1 MRLTKRHACPIII
14 LATQMSQNGAVTMGK
29 KGDETKRFILE
40 KALSLFAKK
49 GFKNVTMKDIC
60 IETGLSRGGLYR
72 HYESTHQIFSEIV
85 DILMSRQDNELS
97 EKMKNGVP
105 APIILDEILER
116 YKKEMLD
123 DSGSLSIAILEFYSE
138 NQSDNNDNMLFKQY
152 LYSKDMWKNFIS
164 YGVER
169 GEFKNVDSEEI
180 IDLIIFSYQGVR
192 MFTTILPIDE
202 QIPERII
209 THMKRI
215 LLGG

>member
-1 MRLTKRHACPIII
+1 
-14 LATQMSQNGAVTMGK
+14 MSQKWSDNMGK
-29 KGDETKRFILE
+29 KGEETKQIIKE
-40 KALSLFAKK
+40 KACLLFSKK

-97 EKMKNGVP
+97 EKIKNGVP

-123 DSGSLSIAILEFYSE
+123 GSGSLSIAILEFYSE

-209 THMKRI
+209 THMKRT

>member
-1 MRLTKRHACPIII
+1 
-14 LATQMSQNGAVTMGK
+14 MGK
-29 KGDETKRFILE
+29 KGEETRKFILE
-40 KALSLFAKK
+40 KALPLFAKK

-97 EKMKNGVP
+97 EKMKKGVP
-105 APIILDEILER
+105 APIILNEILER

-123 DSGSLSIAILEFYSE
+123 GSGSLSIAILEFYSE
-138 NQSDNNDNMLFKQY
+138 NQSHNNTNMLFKQY
-152 LYSKDMWKNFIS
+152 LYSKDMWENFIS

-169 GEFKNVDSEEI
+169 GEFKNVNSEEI

-192 MFTTILPIDE
+192 MFSTILPIDE
-202 QIPERII
+202 QIPQRTIS
-209 THMKRI
+209 HMKKT

>member
-1 MRLTKRHACPIII
+1 
-14 LATQMSQNGAVTMGK
+14 MGK
-29 KGDETKRFILE
+29 KGEETKKFILE
-40 KALSLFAKK
+40 KALPLFAKK

-97 EKMKNGVP
+97 EKMKKGVP
-105 APIILDEILER
+105 APIILNEILER

-123 DSGSLSIAILEFYSE
+123 GSGSLSIAILEFYSE
-138 NQSDNNDNMLFKQY
+138 NQSHNNTNMLFKQY
-152 LYSKDMWKNFIS
+152 LYSKDMWENFIS

-169 GEFKNVDSEEI
+169 EEFKNVNSEEI

-192 MFTTILPIDE
+192 MFSTILPIDE
-202 QIPERII
+202 QIPQRII
-209 THMKRI
+209 SHMKKT

>member
-1 MRLTKRHACPIII
+1 
-14 LATQMSQNGAVTMGK
+14 MGK
-29 KGDETKRFILE
+29 KGEETKKFILE
-40 KALSLFAKK
+40 KALPLFAKK

-97 EKMKNGVP
+97 EKMKKGVP
-105 APIILDEILER
+105 APIILNEILER

-123 DSGSLSIAILEFYSE
+123 GSGSLSIAILEFYSE
-138 NQSDNNDNMLFKQY
+138 NQSHNNTNMLFKQY
-152 LYSKDMWKNFIS
+152 LYSKDMWENFIS

-169 GEFKNVDSEEI
+169 GEFKNVNSEEI

-192 MFTTILPIDE
+192 MFSTILPIDE
-202 QIPERII
+202 QIPQRII
-209 THMKRI
+209 SHMKKT

>member
-1 MRLTKRHACPIII
+1 
-14 LATQMSQNGAVTMGK
+14 MGK
-29 KGDETKRFILE
+29 KGEETRKFILE
-40 KALSLFAKK
+40 KALPLFAKK

-97 EKMKNGVP
+97 EKMKKGVP
-105 APIILDEILER
+105 APIILNEILER

-123 DSGSLSIAILEFYSE
+123 GSGSLSIAILEFYSE
-138 NQSDNNDNMLFKQY
+138 NQSHNNTNMLFKQY
-152 LYSKDMWKNFIS
+152 LYSKDMWENFIS

-169 GEFKNVDSEEI
+169 EEFKNVNSEEI

-192 MFTTILPIDE
+192 MFSTILPIDE
-202 QIPERII
+202 QIPQRII
-209 THMKRI
+209 SHMKKT

>member
-1 MRLTKRHACPIII
+1 
-14 LATQMSQNGAVTMGK
+14 MGK

-40 KALSLFAKK
+40 KALSLFAKE
-49 GFKNVTMKDIC
+49 GYKNVTMKDIC
-60 IETGLSRGGLYR
+60 TETGLSRGGLYR

-85 DILMSRQDNELS
+85 DMLMSSQDNELS
-97 EKMKNGVP
+97 EKMKNEVP

-123 DSGSLSIAILEFYSE
+123 GSGSLSIAILEFYSE
-138 NQSDNNDNMLFKQY
+138 NQAASNDNMLFQQY

-192 MFTTILPIDE
+192 MFSSILPIDE

-209 THMKRI
+209 NHMKKM

>member
-1 MRLTKRHACPIII
+1 
-14 LATQMSQNGAVTMGK
+14 MGK
-29 KGDETKRFILE
+29 KGEETRKFILE
-40 KALSLFAKK
+40 KALPLFAKK

-97 EKMKNGVP
+97 EKMKKGVP
-105 APIILDEILER
+105 APIILNEILER

-123 DSGSLSIAILEFYSE
+123 GSGSLSIAILEFYSE
-138 NQSDNNDNMLFKQY
+138 NQSHNNTNMLFKQY
-152 LYSKDMWKNFIS
+152 LYSKDMWENFIS

-169 GEFKNVDSEEI
+169 GEFKNVNSEEI

-192 MFTTILPIDE
+192 MFSTILPIDE
-202 QIPERII
+202 QIPQRII
-209 THMKRI
+209 SHMKKT

>member
-1 MRLTKRHACPIII
+1 
-14 LATQMSQNGAVTMGK
+14 MGK
-29 KGDETKRFILE
+29 KGDETRRFILE
-40 KALSLFAKK
+40 KALSVFAKK
-49 GFKNVTMKDIC
+49 GFKSVTMKDIC
-60 IETGLSRGGLYR
+60 VETGLSRGGLYR

-85 DILMSRQDNELS
+85 DTLMTGQDNEFA
-97 EKMKNGVP
+97 EKMKKGVP
-105 APIILDEILER
+105 APRILNEILER

-123 DSGSLSIAILEFYSE
+123 GSGSLSIAILEFYSE

-152 LYSKDMWKNFIS
+152 LYSKDMWNNFIS

-169 GEFKNVDSEEI
+169 GEFKNVNSEEI

-202 QIPERII
+202 QIPERIVSHI
-209 THMKRI
+209 KKV

>member
-1 MRLTKRHACPIII
+1 
-14 LATQMSQNGAVTMGK
+14 MGN
-29 KGDETKRFILE
+29 KGEETKKLIRE
-40 KALSLFAKK
+40 KACSLFARK

-60 IETGLSRGGLYR
+60 METGLSRGGLYR

-85 DILMSRQDNELS
+85 DTLMSRQDNELS
-97 EKMKNGVP
+97 EKMKNKVP

-123 DSGSLSIAILEFYSE
+123 SSGSLSIAILEFYSE

-152 LYSKDMWKNFIS
+152 LYSKEMWKNFIS

-169 GEFKNVDSEEI
+169 GEFKKVDSEEM

-192 MFTTILPIDE
+192 MFATILPIDE
-202 QIPERII
+202 HIPERLIS
-209 THMKRI
+209 HVKKA

>member
-1 MRLTKRHACPIII
+1 
-14 LATQMSQNGAVTMGK
+14 MGK
-29 KGDETKRFILE
+29 KGEETTKFILE
-40 KALSLFAKK
+40 KALPLFAKK

-97 EKMKNGVP
+97 EKMKKGVP
-105 APIILDEILER
+105 APIILNEILER

-123 DSGSLSIAILEFYSE
+123 GSGSLSIAILEFYSE
-138 NQSDNNDNMLFKQY
+138 NQSHNNTNMLFKQY
-152 LYSKDMWKNFIS
+152 LYSKDMWENFIS

-169 GEFKNVDSEEI
+169 GEFKNVNSEEI

-192 MFTTILPIDE
+192 MFSTILPIDE
-202 QIPERII
+202 QIPQRII
-209 THMKRI
+209 SHMKKT

>member
-1 MRLTKRHACPIII
+1 
-14 LATQMSQNGAVTMGK
+14 MGK
-29 KGDETKRFILE
+29 KGNETRRFILE

-123 DSGSLSIAILEFYSE
+123 SSGSLSIAILEFYSE
-138 NQSDNNDNMLFKQY
+138 NQPSDNDNVLFEQY
-152 LYSKDMWKNFIS
+152 LYSKDMWSYFIS
-164 YGVER
+164 YGVNR
-169 GEFKNVDSEEI
+169 GEFNNVNSEEI
-180 IDLIIFSYQGVR
+180 IDMIIFSYQGVR
-192 MFTTILPIDE
+192 MFSTIMPIDE
-202 QIPERII
+202 QIPNRII
-209 THMKRI
+209 NHIKKA
-215 LLGG
+215 LLI

>member
-1 MRLTKRHACPIII
+1 
-14 LATQMSQNGAVTMGK
+14 MGK
-29 KGDETKRFILE
+29 KGEETKKFILE
-40 KALSLFAKK
+40 KALPLFAKK

-97 EKMKNGVP
+97 EKMKKGVP
-105 APIILDEILER
+105 APIILNEILER

-123 DSGSLSIAILEFYSE
+123 GSGSLSIAILEFYSE
-138 NQSDNNDNMLFKQY
+138 NQSHNNTNMLFKQY
-152 LYSKDMWKNFIS
+152 LYSKDMWENFIS

-169 GEFKNVDSEEI
+169 GEFKNVNSEEI

-192 MFTTILPIDE
+192 MFSTILPIDE
-202 QIPERII
+202 QIPQRII
-209 THMKRI
+209 SHMKKA